1 VLLPIFAGIEDTTK
15 PTVCIDNQ
23 VILVMEVIALLCTRG
38 ALSNNDQF
46 LVFQYSMSV
55 FEFRNV
61 DFHKRESF
69 HSDPSNH
76 SEGSIIHRKYRYSL

>member
-1 VLLPIFAGIEDTTK
+1 
-15 PTVCIDNQ
+15 
-23 VILVMEVIALLCTRG
+23 
-38 ALSNNDQF
+38 
-46 LVFQYSMSV
+46 MSV